1 MDDWAETNLA
11 WDLAEIASFHIPEP
25 DRTAVFTAIGAGD
38 CYTAVDAL
46 LETIVRAS
54 VPVPPSLVAR
64 IGDWLDAY
72 IHHAEAP
79 RIYELINAIK

>member
-1 MDDWAETNLA
+1 VDKSAETDLA
-11 WDLAEIASFHIPEP
+11 WDLAEIAGFHIPEP

-38 CYTAVDAL
+38 CYTAIEAL

-64 IGDWLDAY
+64 IGDWLSAY

-79 RIYELINAIK
+79 RLYELINAIK

>member
-1 MDDWAETNLA
+1 MPPCAVPDIPSP
-11 WDLAEIASFHIPEP
+11 LAEIAGFHIHES

-38 CYTAVDAL
+38 RYTAIDTN
-46 LETIVRAS
+46 ETIVRAS

-64 IGDWLDAY
+64 IGDWLNAY

-79 RIYELINAIK
+79 RLYELLNAIK